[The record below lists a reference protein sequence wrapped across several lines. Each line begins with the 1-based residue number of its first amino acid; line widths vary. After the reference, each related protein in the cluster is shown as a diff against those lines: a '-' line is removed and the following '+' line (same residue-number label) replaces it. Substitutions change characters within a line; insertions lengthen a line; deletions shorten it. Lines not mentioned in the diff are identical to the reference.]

1 MMGWNGSLT
10 LPRRERTCFKVD
22 QGWGPLCKFLG
33 DPVPESKFPNVNDRP
48 EIMKTIH
55 EITRGA
61 YVILGVG
68 VAGFAGLAYG
78 AFRFFS
84 G

>member
-1 MMGWNGSLT
+1 
-10 LPRRERTCFKVD
+10 
-22 QGWGPLCKFLG
+22 
-33 DPVPESKFPNVNDRP
+33 
-48 EIMKTIH
+48 MKTIH

-68 VAGFAGLAYG
+68 LAGFAGLAYG

-84 G
+84 A